1 MKLNPQNEKQI
12 MKKSIEFELSRI
24 DLNLIVTLNV
34 LLKERNVSR
43 AAEQMCVSQSAMSRT
58 LAKLRDMFNDELFI
72 RTSNGISP
80 TPKASELELLIT
92 PLLNDLH
99 RLLIAKEFDPFESDA
114 QFNLSVPTYISSFL
128 MPCLIGEIMQV
139 APTVSVTETN
149 VKSNPFPQLDAGDLD
164 FAMHYA
170 RESNPKYFS
179 EHLGSIY
186 PIMYARKDHPLFDGG
201 VTTMASLLSYPFIS
215 MNVEESQ
222 ANAFTSPIHKLLE
235 LSQKFK
241 KPVLRSSQTQ
251 ILLDV
256 AGTSDALLFGS
267 NLHVDY
273 FKSSSQLLPIYS
285 FEKEVEYHIDLF
297 LIQHERN
304 RNNSAHKWFK
314 SLMLSQLR
322 LLLTKNVM

>member
-1 MKLNPQNEKQI
+1 MKS
-12 MKKSIEFELSRI
+12 SIEFELSRI
-24 DLNLIVTLNV
+24 DLNLIVSLNV

-58 LAKLRDMFNDELFI
+58 LAKLRDMFKDELFI

-99 RLLIAKEFDPFESDA
+99 RLLIPKEFDPFESDA
-114 QFNLSVPTYISSFL
+114 TFNLSVPTYISSFL
-128 MPCLIGEIMQV
+128 MPRLISEVMKV
-139 APTVSVTETN
+139 APTVSVTEAN
-149 VKSNPFPQLDAGDLD
+149 VKSNPFPQLDAGELD
-164 FAMHYA
+164 FAMHYT
-170 RESNPKYFS
+170 RESNQKYFS

-186 PIMYARKDHPLFDGG
+186 PILYARKGHPLFDCD
-201 VTTMASLLSYPFIS
+201 VTTIDVLLAYPFIS

-241 KPVLRSSQTQ
+241 KPALRSSQTQ
-251 ILLDV
+251 ILLEV
-256 AGTSDALLFGS
+256 AGSSDALLFGS

-273 FKSSSQLLPIYS
+273 FASSSQLFPIYS
-285 FEKEVEYHIDLF
+285 FEHDVEYHIDLF
-297 LIQHERN
+297 LIQHQRN
-304 RNNSAHKWFK
+304 RENGAHKWFK
-314 SLMLSQLR
+314 TLMLSQLKAV
-322 LLLTKNVM
+322 LS

>member
-1 MKLNPQNEKQI
+1 MKN
-12 MKKSIEFELSRI
+12 SIEFELSRI
-24 DLNLIVTLNV
+24 DLNLIVSLNV

-92 PLLNDLH
+92 PLLSDLH
-99 RLLIAKEFDPFESDA
+99 RLLIPKEFDPFESEA
-114 QFNLSVPTYISSFL
+114 AFNLSVPTYISSFL
-128 MPCLIGEIMQV
+128 MPCLIGEVMKV
-139 APTVSVTETN
+139 APTVSVTEAN
-149 VKSNPFPQLDAGDLD
+149 VKSNPFPLLDAGELD

-170 RESNPKYFS
+170 QESHPKYFS
-179 EHLGSIY
+179 EHLGHIY
-186 PIMYARKDHPLFDGG
+186 PIVYARKEHPLFDGE
-201 VTTMASLLSYPFIS
+201 VITIESLLSYPFIS

-222 ANAFTSPIHKLLE
+222 SNAFTSPIHKLLE

-256 AGTSDALLFGS
+256 AGSSDALLFGS

-273 FKSSSQLLPIYS
+273 FQSSSQLLPIYS
-285 FEKEVEYHIDLF
+285 FENEAEYHIDLF

-304 RNNSAHKWFK
+304 RNNSTHKWFK
-314 SLMLSQLR
+314 SLMLNQLR
-322 LLLTKNVM
+322 ELLTPNAME